1 MSVGGRIDS
10 VCIDVYNIQRSAMS
24 PKELAAFRIDVDLL
38 EAMRQVKDT
47 DGIPVTTQIEKA
59 VADWLKRRGVVVKRK
74 TERKRPAGRKR
85 S

>member
-1 MSVGGRIDS
+1 
-10 VCIDVYNIQRSAMS
+10 MS

-59 VADWLKRRGVVVKRK
+59 VADWLKRRGVVVKK
-74 TERKRPAGRKR
+74 KAERKRPAGRKR